1 MSWWFWIIIGL
12 GLIIGELLT
21 GGALFCLFFG
31 LSALIVGWL
40 TYEQVVITTTYQ
52 LLIFAGLA
60 LSLYTT
66 SIFWLQRN
74 VSNENGFDRDLI
86 VGSEGEALTEI
97 PPNKTGQISARGTSW
112 KAKNSS
118 VHYISSGDTVKITQ
132 IIGLTLTVIPINFT
146 EKTQN
151 KIVNEE

>member
-97 PPNKTGQISARGTSW
+97 RK
-112 KAKNSS
+112 
-118 VHYISSGDTVKITQ
+118 
-132 IIGLTLTVIPINFT
+132 
-146 EKTQN
+146 
-151 KIVNEE
+151 